1 MSVFLLV
8 APLFLGLGLA
18 LVSRRTARAAVVLG
32 AATTWVLA
40 VYALAYPA
48 RLLFAPTA
56 QPWLPSLGVS
66 LKLSADSAALMLVA
80 LAATIGLAVA
90 ALGWRALGVHSERGR
105 AAVLGGTLL
114 AASINFLA
122 RDAVL
127 YYASFEAAIW
137 PALVVL
143 FLRGHSAAA
152 QTGAQTGAQPG
163 TAQGPKVALRFFLY
177 TFAGSLC
184 MLLAF
189 VYLAWRHQ
197 ALAGGAL
204 TFDLAVLGNTV
215 LPLGEARWCFLALLA
230 AFAIKLPLIGVH
242 GWLPRTYA
250 EAPAGL
256 VALLTGLLSKLGA
269 YGLFRI
275 ALPLFPATAHRFGP
289 TITVIALVGCLYAG
303 LCALRFKSLRL
314 TLAYSSVAHLALL
327 PLGLFSMEPS
337 GLEGFMLAM
346 VAHGLSA
353 SGLFLLVGWLEERA
367 GALHDGELSS
377 DRPWGLASVI
387 PRFAVLFVA
396 FTLAS
401 LALPGTLNFAGEF
414 LLFLGGFSSSALHP
428 WSRSFVLTA
437 LVSVVLGAAY
447 GLGLV
452 RRVLFGAPR
461 DGSAPGAS
469 APDLAGPQAWGFW
482 GLFVVIVGLGFAPHV
497 LQSPL
502 KAELSVY
509 RETFQSRLQSTYLD
523 DEARLL
529 ARGGG
534 LDVR

>member
-1 MSVFLLV
+1 MSVVFLV
-8 APLFLGLGLA
+8 APLLLGLGLA
-18 LVSRRTARAAVVLG
+18 LVSSRTARAAVALG
-32 AATTWVLA
+32 AASTWVLA

-48 RLLFAPTA
+48 RLLFVPTNQA
-56 QPWLPSLGVS
+56 WLPSLGIS
-66 LKLSADSAALMLVA
+66 LRLSADSAALMLVA
-80 LAATIGLAVA
+80 LAATIGVAVV
-90 ALGWRALGVHSERGR
+90 ALGWRTLGVSSERGR

-114 AASINFLA
+114 AASVNFLA

-137 PALVVL
+137 PALAVL
-143 FLRGHSAAA
+143 FLRGQSTEASSGSEPAAA
-152 QTGAQTGAQPG
+152 
-163 TAQGPKVALRFFLY
+163 GPKVALRFFLY

-189 VYLAWRHQ
+189 VYLSWRHQ
-197 ALAGGAL
+197 SLSGGAL
-204 TFDLAVLGNTV
+204 TFDLAALSSTV

-289 TITVIALVGCLYAG
+289 SITIIALVGCLYAG
-303 LCALRFKSLRL
+303 VCALRFKSLRL

-337 GLEGFMLAM
+337 GLEGFMLAI

-367 GALHDGELSS
+367 AGLNDGELSS

-414 LLFLGGFSSSALHP
+414 LLFLGGFGSSALHP

-452 RRVLFGAPR
+452 RRVLFGEPR
-461 DGSAPGAS
+461 SGSVPAAEDGRSH
-469 APDLAGPQAWGFW
+469 DLAGPQAWGFW
-482 GLFVVIVGLGFAPHV
+482 ALFAVIVALGFVPHV
-497 LQSPL
+497 LQGPL
-502 KAELSVY
+502 KADLTVY
-509 RETFQSRLQSTYLD
+509 RDDFQSRLQSTYLS

-529 ARGGG
+529 ARRGGS
-534 LDVR
+534 DVR